1 MYSVILTELGIS
13 IFNDG
18 QIDKAFSFSNP
29 VKEYLAVKN
38 KEAKLNELINYLAK
52 IQRGVSVS
60 DESLLTILKKFSIDC
75 HIMDS
80 EELEKIQSTKPQIIV
95 DSGFASNLQDTLGKL
110 REFALG
116 FSSSKV
122 TEVSQSPDLHIIQ
135 AINSLDEIDKIANG
149 LSSRL
154 REWYGLHFPE
164 LDNMIDSINGY
175 AQIVM
180 AGKRESLSKQVF
192 EEAGFPE
199 SKVEML
205 SLILSKSRGGDI
217 SDINLAIV
225 QSIAKQI
232 LDFHELRKKLEEHV
246 ESEMHEIAPN
256 LSAILGSAVG
266 ARILGRAGS
275 LKKMA
280 SMPASTIQV
289 LGAEKALFRALK
301 TGSQP
306 PKHGLLFQHAMVHA
320 APRWQRGKI
329 ARAVAAKAVIA
340 ARVDVYGEGL
350 NQTLL
355 DKLNIRVDEIGKKYE
370 NPTEKDIRKPQ
381 QFRQDEGNFGGRREG
396 GRREGGR
403 REGGRRE
410 GGRREGGRREGG
422 RREGGEEKE
431 EKVVEEKVVD
441 LMKEEEK
448 VVEEKMK
455 DPTLMKEEEKV
466 VDLMKEEE
474 KVEIEMK
481 DPTLM
486 KEEEKVEIEMKDP
499 TLMKE
504 EEKVEIEMKDPTLMK
519 EEEKVQNQIERERSL
534 EEDNQSYFWIK
545 SEGEQKISTENF
557 VPGNQV
563 YKEKLIIKKGIE
575 YRLWDPFRSKLAA
588 SIMNGLENFP
598 FKNKTKVLYLG
609 ASTGTTVSHVSDI
622 VGPSG
627 LVFAVEHASR
637 VARDFLDR
645 VATHRSNIMPIL
657 QDARKPKEYFSV
669 FGKVDVVYVDIA
681 QPDQTKIAIDNC
693 DIFLK
698 KDGFFFL
705 VIKTRSIDVT
715 KAPKKIVA
723 EEIKKLR
730 DKFEILES
738 IDLHP
743 YDKDHAMIIAK
754 YKN

>member
-13 IFNDG
+13 VLNEDK
-18 QIDKAFSFSNP
+18 IDKAFPFSNP

-38 KEAKLNELINYLAK
+38 KESKLNEIIDYLAK
-52 IQRGVSVS
+52 SQRGFSVS
-60 DESLLTILKKFSIDC
+60 DESLLAILKKFSIDC

-175 AQIVM
+175 SQIVM

-205 SLILSKSRGGDI
+205 SLILAKSRGGDI
-217 SDINLAIV
+217 SDINLTIV

-256 LSAILGSAVG
+256 VTAILGSAVG

-329 ARAVAAKAVIA
+329 ARAVAAKAVIG

-370 NPTEKDIRKPQ
+370 NPTEKDLRPPQ
-381 QFRQDEGNFGGRREG
+381 QFQHDDGNFGGKRKG
-396 GRREGGR
+396 GRRESSGGR
-403 REGGRRE
+403 RESSGGRRE
-410 GGRREGGRREGG
+410 SSGGRRESSGGRRERSSYGG
-422 RREGGEEKE
+422 DRNERSSYGGDRNERSGGRSERSGGDRNERSGGRSERSSYGGDRNERSGGRSERSSYGGDRNERSGGDRNERSGGRSERSSYGGDRNERSGGDRSERSSYGERREGSDSK
-431 EKVVEEKVVD
+431 
-441 LMKEEEK
+441 
-448 VVEEKMK
+448 
-455 DPTLMKEEEKV
+455 
-466 VDLMKEEE
+466 
-474 KVEIEMK
+474 
-481 DPTLM
+481 
-486 KEEEKVEIEMKDP
+486 
-499 TLMKE
+499 
-504 EEKVEIEMKDPTLMK
+504 
-519 EEEKVQNQIERERSL
+519 R
-534 EEDNQSYFWIK
+534 
-545 SEGEQKISTENF
+545 
-557 VPGNQV
+557 
-563 YKEKLIIKKGIE
+563 KK
-575 YRLWDPFRSKLAA
+575 
-588 SIMNGLENFP
+588 
-598 FKNKTKVLYLG
+598 
-609 ASTGTTVSHVSDI
+609 
-622 VGPSG
+622 
-627 LVFAVEHASR
+627 
-637 VARDFLDR
+637 
-645 VATHRSNIMPIL
+645 
-657 QDARKPKEYFSV
+657 
-669 FGKVDVVYVDIA
+669 FG
-681 QPDQTKIAIDNC
+681 
-693 DIFLK
+693 
-698 KDGFFFL
+698 
-705 VIKTRSIDVT
+705 R
-715 KAPKKIVA
+715 
-723 EEIKKLR
+723 R
-730 DKFEILES
+730 
-738 IDLHP
+738 
-743 YDKDHAMIIAK
+743 
-754 YKN
+754 